1 MKRFISSVTN
11 NADSLRAGIFTLL
24 CFGLFFACVGY
35 QHKVYLSNYI
45 NRQIAEEKE
54 TKQKIITTI
63 KELKD
68 LATIIGKVIGT
79 YPNDYQKIQTVL
91 ASGALVAKDFSIPS
105 VEHITY
111 CSASGPK
118 KIITSSTNFPISCN
132 NCCSVLHKPLNELDS
147 LTAQDN
153 YLIGTIPVFDKQDHL
168 LGVLQMSIPFID
180 MQKFIGVEKMTT
192 LEFPKIFDEKGRRI
206 IQKDLF
212 NFSRKAPLA
221 FRHYLSFY
229 RSEFFFVSLLVVL
242 GMLFLIYPAKA
253 ALLTSNASIEAYNSL
268 QRLLIQRFKM
278 MTTAI
283 YKSIEHVGHSYN
295 GSKSLG
301 YLEKLNLLDATK
313 QLAQDLSYGACISL
327 NKELINMRETLNQVQ
342 LHFNDHIQKHNV
354 RLHVKCS
361 QDLVFIGDPLFIR
374 IILLNVIGQP
384 LCSMPNE
391 GKISIKVK
399 KENGFVYL
407 KIQDNRYRL
416 SNSAQSYLKN
426 LFEFFIEEPILRQLC
441 LKNGLGY
448 EFTEKGKENF
458 YTKIC
463 LPVNSDELDKAN
475 IVKFM

>member
-1 MKRFISSVTN
+1 MPSVTN
-11 NADSLRAGIFTLL
+11 QTDSLRAVIFTLL
-24 CFGLFFACVGY
+24 CFGLFFSFVGY

-45 NRQIAEEKE
+45 DRQIAEEKE

-63 KELKD
+63 KELRD
-68 LATIIGKVIGT
+68 LATIIGKVISA

-91 ASGALVAKDFSIPS
+91 AGGAMAAKEFSIPS

-111 CSASGPK
+111 CSVSGPK
-118 KIITSSTNFPISCN
+118 KTIISSTNFPISCN
-132 NCCSVLHKPLNELDS
+132 NCCSVLHKSLNELDS

-153 YLIGTIPVFDKQDHL
+153 YLIGTIPVFDKQEHL

-192 LEFPKIFDEKGRRI
+192 LEFPKIFDEDGKRV

-221 FRHYLSFY
+221 FCNYLSFY

-242 GMLFLIYPAKA
+242 GMFFLIYPAKVVQ
-253 ALLTSNASIEAYNSL
+253 LTSDASIEAYSSF

-283 YKSIEHVGHSYN
+283 YKSIEYVGHSYN
-295 GSKSLG
+295 DSESLG

-313 QLAQDLSYGACISL
+313 QLAQDLSYGACMSL
-327 NKELINMRETLNQVQ
+327 NKELINMKEALAQVQ
-342 LHFNDHIQKHNV
+342 LHFNDQIQKHNV

-384 LCSMPNE
+384 LCSMPNK
-391 GKISIKVK
+391 GKLSIKAK
-399 KENGFVYL
+399 QENGFVYL
-407 KIQDNRYRL
+407 KILDNRYRL

-426 LFEFFIEEPILRQLC
+426 LFEFFIEEPILRQIC

-448 EFTEKGKENF
+448 ELAEKEKGKF
-458 YTKIC
+458 YTKVC
-463 LPVNSDELDKAN
+463 LPVNSDQLDKAN
-475 IVKFM
+475 IVNFM